1 MVMTRASS
9 AAVFALLLAGSATA
23 QQPAD
28 PMQDMQQRMQA
39 MESMMQQM
47 HHMMMSMHGTGDA
60 QTGQCTMMQG
70 SQETPETADGMPAGA
85 AAPGMQAMPQMQGMM
100 QGIPGMQGMSGM
112 QGAGAGAPQNCP
124 TCAMDSGIGALLSAP
139 TTDLGLTD
147 DQVTRLEDVLAR
159 AREEALG
166 ALTPE
171 QRSRVQAG
179 MPGPTGPMCG
189 AAHTHP
195 EHTN

>member
-1 MVMTRASS
+1 MTRASS

-60 QTGQCTMMQG
+60 
-70 SQETPETADGMPAGA
+70 
-85 AAPGMQAMPQMQGMM
+85 QMQGMM